1 MLLCQI
7 NVRFW
12 RGSNVTA
19 RFVSALLVLIPW
31 TVLPFAPALA
41 AAPPGDMVAPPSFTE
56 AVEVHVVNVDVRVTD
71 ANGKPVT
78 GLRKQDFELF
88 EDGKRVGISN
98 FNTVENGVST
108 EPAESVQPAAPAP
121 ALDTAVSSAV
131 SPEDAWTLVDYVDNF
146 NIHPGNRT
154 RAVRQVRDFLSRQL
168 APGDR
173 VMLVTYD
180 LGVKVR
186 LPFTS
191 DPAAIDT
198 ALREV
203 EGLATRGGSSDL
215 QRQQAFR
222 EIMTVQEASV
232 SDPVKPL
239 PCPLSISRP
248 AHDFAELRRDEV
260 QRTLGALTV
269 LVNSLSGVPGR
280 KAVLHVSDG
289 IPAVPGEEV
298 FQFLAELCGGG
309 GGTAGLGRQ
318 TPVGGDN
325 NAPENDPTDDEGNLP
340 RGKPRVLA
348 APLDELAVYDTSAL
362 GPGSYKGASQA
373 PIDAAAYSVTKDLDT
388 LVAHANAQRVTL
400 YMLQAAGAESPA
412 AADASMGA
420 SDRLFQFASIDRA
433 QRASLQSS
441 LTALASG
448 TGGRAILD
456 ANDLGRDLSR
466 MREDF
471 ASYYSLGFVPAHK
484 SGGGE
489 HRLEVRVKRRG
500 AQLRY
505 RESYRDKPVLERA
518 VDRTLAALF
527 YGIEDN
533 PMAVVLELGE
543 QAPGPDG
550 SIALPV
556 RLRIPLFKVAMLKGD
571 GRYEGNL
578 RVLVATRSADGRMS
592 TVRQIPVPIHIPH
605 KEVLT
610 ALGQFYV
617 YTLTLQLAPGEQT
630 VAVGVRDEVAAT
642 TSYLSRAVNVGTT
655 TGAELHRP

>member
-1 MLLCQI
+1 M
-7 NVRFW
+7 
-12 RGSNVTA
+12 TA
-19 RFVSALLVLIPW
+19 RFASALLLLLPW
-31 TVLPFAPALA
+31 TALPCA
-41 AAPPGDMVAPPSFTE
+41 AELTAEPPTDMIDPPSFTE
-56 AVEVHVVNVDVRVTD
+56 ALEVNVVNVDVRVTD
-71 ANGKPVT
+71 SSGKPLT
-78 GLRKQDFELF
+78 GLRKNDFELF
-88 EDGKRVGISN
+88 EDGKRVAISN
-98 FNTVENGVST
+98 FTSVAGGVSIG
-108 EPAESVQPAAPAP
+108 PAESARPAAPAP
-121 ALDTAVSSAV
+121 VSDTAVSAAP
-131 SPEDAWTLVDYVDNF
+131 SPEDAWTLVVYVDNF
-146 NIHPGNRT
+146 NIHPGNRA
-154 RAVRQVRDFLSRQL
+154 RAVRQVRDFLSGHL

-173 VMLVTYD
+173 VMVVSYE
-180 LGVKVR
+180 LGLKVL
-186 LPFTS
+186 LPFTAN
-191 DPAAIDT
+191 PAAINA
-198 ALREV
+198 ALAEV
-203 EGLATRGGSSDL
+203 EGLAAHGGAIDL

-222 EIMTVQEASV
+222 EIMTIQEASV

-239 PCPLSISRP
+239 PCPLNISRP
-248 AHDFAELRRDEV
+248 AHGFAELRRDETL
-260 QRTLGALTV
+260 RTLGALTV

-289 IPAVPGEEV
+289 IPATPGEEV

-318 TPVGGDN
+318 TPRGGDN
-325 NAPENDPTDDEGNLP
+325 NAPENDNTDEEGNGP
-340 RGKPRVLA
+340 RNLRHGKPQPLVD
-348 APLDELAVYDTSAL
+348 PLDELAVYDTSAL

-373 PIDAAAYSVTKDLDT
+373 PIDAASYRIDKDLNA

-400 YMLQAAGAESPA
+400 YMLQASGAESPA

-433 QRASLQSS
+433 QRASLQDS
-441 LTALASG
+441 LTTLASG

-456 ANDLGRDLSR
+456 VNALGQDLER

-533 PMAVVLELGE
+533 PLGVALELGE

-550 SIALPV
+550 SVAVPV
-556 RLRIPLFKVAMLKGD
+556 RLRIPLSKVAMLKGD
-571 GRYEGNL
+571 GSYKGSL
-578 RVLVATRSADGRMS
+578 RVLVATRGADGRMS
-592 TVRQIPVPIHIPH
+592 PMRQIPVPIHIPH
-605 KEVLT
+605 KEILT